1 MDFPLA
7 PIPSI
12 AVGELSVGTASTVN
26 SRRKR
31 AAGGAPPSPRSTKRS
46 TYSETE
52 RSPLDRAGSDTAR
65 SSEPRSRPMCFR
77 ISNVPLTWGK
87 EDLVEHLKRVGF
99 VDKGHNR
106 VSLYPACSGDGQ
118 VALLNLVEYFEWF
131 RQLSIT
137 GSDTLPG
144 CGSETNLQIDRHFYG
159 LTPLNNPKKNIAA
172 DVVAVTGLAGHAYG
186 SWKNRTKNR
195 MWLHDFLPCEF
206 NNIRIMTYGYDT
218 TLQSADDTDPANVNP
233 AKRILDL
240 RRAFVTSLTNARSSP
255 ERPIVFLGHSLGGIL
270 ILQALLQ
277 CKLHSMH
284 QDLIEA
290 TRTICFFGTPQK
302 GLRTAELEEAVNE
315 EPNKVANLLFQ
326 LRVGSEFLE
335 TQADDL
341 VEVLSQCNVVTFY
354 ETVETAT
361 VTKSSTTG
369 KWTRDGPPAIMVTKD
384 SAQLFLPNEQR
395 IPVSSNHSDIVKF
408 PDPSNETYRSVVTQI
423 KMCIDMVVRQR
434 EISRKITHIS

>member
-172 DVVAVTGLAGHAYG
+172 EFVTTSLSFLSHLEILIAIRGVQCCCCNRARWTCVWVVEKSDEKSDVAPRFPSLRVQQH
-186 SWKNRTKNR
+186 SD
-195 MWLHDFLPCEF
+195 H
-206 NNIRIMTYGYDT
+206 
-218 TLQSADDTDPANVNP
+218 
-233 AKRILDL
+233 DL
-240 RRAFVTSLTNARSSP
+240 RLRYHPSVCRRHRSS
-255 ERPIVFLGHSLGGIL
+255 ERKPGEAYLG
-270 ILQALLQ
+270 
-277 CKLHSMH
+277 
-284 QDLIEA
+284 
-290 TRTICFFGTPQK
+290 
-302 GLRTAELEEAVNE
+302 
-315 EPNKVANLLFQ
+315 
-326 LRVGSEFLE
+326 
-335 TQADDL
+335 
-341 VEVLSQCNVVTFY
+341 
-354 ETVETAT
+354 
-361 VTKSSTTG
+361 
-369 KWTRDGPPAIMVTKD
+369 
-384 SAQLFLPNEQR
+384 
-395 IPVSSNHSDIVKF
+395 
-408 PDPSNETYRSVVTQI
+408 PS
-423 KMCIDMVVRQR
+423 
-434 EISRKITHIS
+434 